1 MLHQCVIQWVWDE
14 VEIIHADGTT
24 CIAIAIAGDGWQ
36 DDNVQRLTGRI
47 LVEFDYVSVEKDGF
61 MPINVKPVKVIQ
73 LENMER

>member
-1 MLHQCVIQWVWDE
+1 
-14 VEIIHADGTT
+14 
-24 CIAIAIAGDGWQ
+24 
-36 DDNVQRLTGRI
+36 LTGRI